1 MHQIF
6 LSIFFMYLINPSSVC
21 EQFYNIFFYFQRL
34 NWIWLSCG
42 VCVVIIAHPMHESI
56 QKCVVIV
63 GFSLIPLV
71 CWCCH
76 PACWCCCIASSTRRR
91 RIAGRRER
99 EKFNDDEQWT
109 TGRRSD
115 STRYALFNGIWR
127 WCDGLQIGVRRKKI
141 IFCITW
147 HFAQLHGQHTT
158 TTTNCQYNKKK
169 LTDAVIVENVEH
181 ERRRSH
187 ELEEW
192 CECHTSWLDEFVLP
206 APPGTA
212 NTGGKR
218 LWALVATSQPTAQFA
233 QFHLSQWHIGCNAN
247 KEKYKKLVVIHG
259 WLGIDGWGHSIRPK
273 KLRFDSIAC
282 YVMSHC
288 VCCSDQIDR
297 RC

>member
-1 MHQIF
+1 
-6 LSIFFMYLINPSSVC
+6 
-21 EQFYNIFFYFQRL
+21 
-34 NWIWLSCG
+34 
-42 VCVVIIAHPMHESI
+42 MHESI

-71 CWCCH
+71 CCVVIL
-76 PACWCCCIASSTRRR
+76 PADVVVSPVQHDEEEALVAANAKNSTTMNNGRQAEEAIPHDTHCLMVFGVGVTACKLELDGKKSFFVLHDILLSSTVNTQQQQQ
-91 RIAGRRER
+91 IV
-99 EKFNDDEQWT
+99 
-109 TGRRSD
+109 
-115 STRYALFNGIWR
+115 STI
-127 WCDGLQIGVRRKKI
+127 
-141 IFCITW
+141 
-147 HFAQLHGQHTT
+147 
-158 TTTNCQYNKKK
+158 KKK

-259 WLGIDGWGHSIRPK
+259 WLGIDG
-273 KLRFDSIAC
+273 
-282 YVMSHC
+282 
-288 VCCSDQIDR
+288 
-297 RC
+297 